1 MAPGDAMLFDTHAHL
16 NDTRFDPDRGAVL
29 DRCLAAGIARVVEVA
44 DRPADWEAAIALSRA
59 RPRMVRAS
67 IGCHPYHALDWD
79 ASVAE
84 RLSRKTALPEVVA
97 VGEIGLDYFAK
108 CAVPRDAQKATFLAA
123 LRLARDLA
131 KPVVIHCRDA
141 YQDLLPILRE
151 HYRGDPPRGGRFHG
165 VLHCFLGGPA
175 DAAEGLALGFA
186 LGVDGPVTY
195 PKNDALRGTLKDAG
209 LERLVL
215 ETDSPYLPPQSSR
228 GRRNDPSLL
237 AEIAAR
243 VAGLFEVS
251 PEEAARR
258 TTANALDLYRM
269 TPEA

>member
-1 MAPGDAMLFDTHAHL
+1 MLFDTHAHL
-16 NDTRFDPDRGAVL
+16 NDTRFDEDRCAVL
-29 DRCLAAGIARVVEVA
+29 DRCLAAGVTRVVEVA
-44 DRPADWEAAIALSRA
+44 DKPGDWEAALALARA

-79 ASVAE
+79 AVSAE
-84 RLSRKTALPEVVA
+84 LLPKKAALPEVVA
-97 VGEIGLDYFAK
+97 IGEIGLDYFTK
-108 CAVPRDAQKATFLAA
+108 CTVPKDAQLKTFRAV
-123 LRLARDLA
+123 LRLALDLG

-141 YQDLLPILRE
+141 YADLLPVLRE
-151 HYRGDPPRGGRFHG
+151 HYRGERPKAGRFHG
-165 VLHCFLGGPA
+165 VLHCFLGGPE
-175 DAAEGLALGFA
+175 DAAEGVALGFA

-195 PKNDALRGTLKDAG
+195 PKNDALRATLKGAG
-209 LERLVL
+209 LDHLVL

-228 GRRNDPSLL
+228 GKRNDPSLL

-243 VAGLFEVS
+243 VAGLFELS

-258 TTANALDLYRM
+258 TTANAFDLYRL

>member
-1 MAPGDAMLFDTHAHL
+1 MLFDTHAHL
-16 NDTRFDPDRGAVL
+16 NDTRFDADRADVL

-44 DRPADWEAAIALSRA
+44 DKPADWAAAIALSRA

-84 RLSRKTALPEVVA
+84 LLPKKAALPEVVA
-97 VGEIGLDYFAK
+97 IGEIGLDYFTK
-108 CAVPRDAQKATFLAA
+108 CTVPRDAQKTTFVAA
-123 LRLARDLA
+123 LRLARDLD

-151 HYRGDPPRGGRFHG
+151 HYRGDRPKGGRFHG

-175 DAAEGLALGFA
+175 DAAEGVALGFA

-195 PKNDALRGTLKDAG
+195 PKNDALRETLKGVG
-209 LERLVL
+209 LDGLVL

-237 AEIAAR
+237 AEIAAC
-243 VAGLFEVS
+243 VAGLFGVA

-258 TTANALDLYRM
+258 TTANGLDLYRM
-269 TPEA
+269 APEA